1 MISPYSHYLTNGL
14 IFSIIL
20 QMVSISNNRKSKA
33 VEPSKKTL
41 SRSGTR
47 VTGQRAV
54 ILDIIRTGKG
64 HLDADE
70 IYRQAREKLPH
81 LSLSTVYRTLQKF
94 KKLELIDELHLD
106 DTIHHYEVRKTAEH
120 HHLVC
125 LGCGRVIEFS
135 YPLAN
140 RIKTDVPEARDFEI
154 VNDELRIKG
163 YCALCRNKQK

>member
-1 MISPYSHYLTNGL
+1 
-14 IFSIIL
+14 
-20 QMVSISNNRKSKA
+20 MVSISKNKTGKIA
-33 VEPSKKTL
+33 EPSQKTL
-41 SRSGTR
+41 SRAGTR

-54 ILDIIRTGKG
+54 ILDIIRSGKG

-70 IYRQAREKLPH
+70 IYRRAREKIPH
-81 LSLSTVYRTLQKF
+81 ISLSTVYRTLQKF
-94 KKLELIDELHLD
+94 KKIGLVDELHLD
-106 DTIHHYEVRKTAEH
+106 DSMHHYEVRKTADH

-140 RIKTDVPEARDFEI
+140 IINKDVPEARDFKI

-163 YCALCRNKQK
+163 YCSLCRDKQE